1 MAGPKHDLILKAG
14 RVFCRETG
22 LDGPGMV
29 AVDGDR
35 IAASG
40 PSVTGDSERT
50 LEYPGDLLVPG
61 FVDMHAHPAPS
72 HWKYGIDPD
81 VHILPRGSTT
91 ILSQGDAGPS
101 TWNTY
106 RREIIDGSRTRVR
119 MAISPAL
126 HGESNQG
133 PVFQN
138 LADVDVDACV
148 EVIEA
153 AGEHIWGIAVNVSDA
168 GTGDTD
174 AREIMRRTLSIAERT
189 GRPLLFGPRREPFDW
204 PLADQLDLLRPG
216 DVVTYCFHE
225 SGGLIGADGR
235 VADEARRARDR
246 GVLFD
251 VGHGAASFDF
261 GVAETAV
268 AQGFLPDTIS
278 TDVYKRHLD
287 SEPTHDM
294 PRTVSKLMA
303 AGMSEREA
311 LTRATA
317 TAARALGL
325 AGEVGTLAPG
335 ASADLAVL
343 RWNPEAALLADVNG
357 VTRPGGCWEPVITVR
372 GGQIVR
378 PDG

>member
-1 MAGPKHDLILKAG
+1 MVGPQHDLIVKAG

-22 LDGPGMV
+22 LDGTGMV
-29 AVDGDR
+29 AIDGDR

-40 PSVTGDSERT
+40 PSVTGDAEQT
-50 LEYPGDLLVPG
+50 LEFPHDLLVPG

-72 HWKYGIDPD
+72 HWKYGVDPD
-81 VHILPRGSTT
+81 VQILTRWSTT

-101 TWNTY
+101 TWDEY
-106 RREIIDGSRTRVR
+106 RQEIIHGSRTRVR

-126 HGESNQG
+126 HGESIEG

-153 AGEHIWGIAVNVSDA
+153 GGEHIWGVAVNVANA
-168 GTGDTD
+168 GTGESD

-189 GRPLLFGPRREPFDW
+189 GRPLLSGARREPFDW
-204 PLADQLDLLRPG
+204 PLADQLDLLRAG

-235 VADEARRARDR
+235 VADEVRRARDK

-251 VGHGAASFDF
+251 VGHGMASFDF
-261 GVAETAV
+261 GVAESAV

-278 TDVYKRHLD
+278 TDVYKRHLG

-303 AGMSEREA
+303 AGVSEREA

-317 TAARALGL
+317 AAARVLRL

-343 RWNPEAALLADVNG
+343 RWNPQAALLADVNG

-372 GGQIVR
+372 GGQIVN

>member
-1 MAGPKHDLILKAG
+1 MVGPQHDLILKAG

-29 AVDGDR
+29 AIDGDR

-40 PSVTGDSERT
+40 PSVTGDAEQT
-50 LEYPGDLLVPG
+50 LEFPHDLLVPG

-81 VHILPRGSTT
+81 VQILPRGSTT

-101 TWNTY
+101 TWEAY
-106 RREIIDGSRTRVR
+106 RREIIHGSRTRVR

-126 HGESNQG
+126 HGESIGG

-138 LADVDVDACV
+138 LADVDVGACV

-153 AGEHIWGIAVNVSDA
+153 GGELIWGIGVNVADA
-168 GTGDTD
+168 CTGGTD
-174 AREIMRRTLSIAERT
+174 AREIMRRTLSVAERT
-189 GRPLLFGPRREPFDW
+189 GRPLLFGARREPFDW
-204 PLADQLDLLRPG
+204 PLADQLDLLRAG

-235 VADEARRARDR
+235 VADEVRRARDK

-251 VGHGAASFDF
+251 VGHGMASFDF

-278 TDVYKRHLD
+278 TDVYKRHLG

-311 LTRATA
+311 LSRATA
-317 TAARALGL
+317 AAARVLRL

-343 RWNPEAALLADVNG
+343 RWNPEGALLADVNG